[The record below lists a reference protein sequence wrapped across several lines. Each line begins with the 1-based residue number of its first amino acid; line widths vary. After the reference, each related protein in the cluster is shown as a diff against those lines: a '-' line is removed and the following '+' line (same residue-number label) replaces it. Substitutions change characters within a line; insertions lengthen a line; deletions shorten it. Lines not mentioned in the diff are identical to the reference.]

1 MARVMVIDDDPTIR
15 RVLRRLIERE
25 GHTVTEAE
33 NGKIALR
40 RFVGEPAELV
50 ISDIYM
56 PEMDGIE
63 FLMRLRETYPETRLV
78 AMSGGGAL
86 PANHLLEAAR
96 ALGAVAVME
105 KPFSVAM
112 VRDLLDDLPTRQ
124 AAS

>member
-1 MARVMVIDDDPTIR
+1 MARVLIIDDDPTIR

-40 RFVGEPAELV
+40 RFVGEPADLV

-63 FLMRLRETYPETRLV
+63 LLMRLRETYPETRLV
-78 AMSGGGAL
+78 AMSGGGML
-86 PANHLLEAAR
+86 PADHLLGAAR

-105 KPFSVAM
+105 KPFPMDA
-112 VRDLLDDLPTRQ
+112 VRDLLADLPVQQ